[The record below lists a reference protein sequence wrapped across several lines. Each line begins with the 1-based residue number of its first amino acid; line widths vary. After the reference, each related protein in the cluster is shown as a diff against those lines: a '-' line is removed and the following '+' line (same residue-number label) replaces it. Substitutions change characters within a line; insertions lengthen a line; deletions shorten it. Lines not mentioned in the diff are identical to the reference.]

1 LNTNLHVHSAGEQNT
16 KPPKYQFKCL
26 ILHNEKCGREEK
38 WKYGKRNHD
47 LSPHGD
53 EVVAITAIE

>member
-1 LNTNLHVHSAGEQNT
+1 
-16 KPPKYQFKCL
+16 L
-26 ILHNEKCGREEK
+26 ILHNEKCGREDK